1 VIRRVAALA
10 GVIALALLLQTTLLS
25 PLRILGA
32 RPDLLLLA
40 VVAVA
45 MASGPVEG
53 AAFGF
58 AAGLTA
64 DLLLDLPVGVS
75 ALVYTG
81 LGFGVGTARV
91 YLASE
96 SFWLPL
102 GLAAAASLAG
112 VWASGAILRLLD
124 LSGFSWSFV
133 GRSGL
138 TVALYNLLLTP
149 LVYPLVR
156 RLAERVRAE
165 RVVHW

>member
-64 DLLLDLPVGVS
+64 DLLLDL
-75 ALVYTG
+75 
-81 LGFGVGTARV
+81 
-91 YLASE
+91 
-96 SFWLPL
+96 
-102 GLAAAASLAG
+102 
-112 VWASGAILRLLD
+112 
-124 LSGFSWSFV
+124 SGFSWSFV
-133 GRSGL
+133 GRSAL